1 MDNTCKHPYAATPV
15 ASAHCSHSDA
25 ATYGLLRLYTEAQSP
40 TLYILPPPILKTTST
55 GFRKSWTRITGTTSL
70 LPNSRISNYPSRSVC
85 TYASLAQ
92 RPRSKCPHMSLCRSQ
107 LEGTRQP
114 RPFSELLEKPELR
127 FHGVQQPYVIPVL
140 SSLHTDTG
148 CARGFSDIYVTCQ
161 LVADNKPL
169 TIPFR
174 TSFKSF
180 KKEYVYVTSYT
191 HQFLSKLK

>member
-1 MDNTCKHPYAATPV
+1 MC
-15 ASAHCSHSDA
+15 
-25 ATYGLLRLYTEAQSP
+25 
-40 TLYILPPPILKTTST
+40 
-55 GFRKSWTRITGTTSL
+55 
-70 LPNSRISNYPSRSVC
+70 
-85 TYASLAQ
+85 
-92 RPRSKCPHMSLCRSQ
+92 LCRSQ

-127 FHGVQQPYVIPVL
+127 FHGVQQPYVIPIL
-140 SSLHTDTG
+140 PSRHTDTG

-191 HQFLSKLK
+191 HLSSRKLNRTMIGGTSGSLFQSDTATYHSARRLRSQCGI